1 MNFIRRFLNLFSK
14 KKKKEPK
21 EKKKEPK
28 EKKKQPKKVNFVYS
42 HFNRDY

>member
-1 MNFIRRFLNLFSK
+1 MNFIRRFFVNLFSK

-21 EKKKEPK
+21 KKKKEPK
-28 EKKKQPKKVNFVYS
+28 KVNFIYS